1 LEKLSLFA
9 SMRLDGV
16 SPYQCVPRKFQ
27 LVGRRWG
34 GAACE
39 PDSAGKM
46 PTGPTAK
53 MAVLRLGFIPKNC
66 RAAIFAAV
74 SFCLAARNGRLQFLL
89 PERDAGGCR
98 NTPVAHRRDQGTQ
111 VTDLCGEE
119 TLALC
124 SSKNAVVRRRSCGA
138 EPCAK

>member
-27 LVGRRWG
+27 LVGRSWG

-98 NTPVAHRRDQGTQ
+98 NTACRPPKGPGNTGHRPVWRRD
-111 VTDLCGEE
+111 L
-119 TLALC
+119 
-124 SSKNAVVRRRSCGA
+124 RSVFL
-138 EPCAK
+138 KKRSR

>member
-1 LEKLSLFA
+1 
-9 SMRLDGV
+9 MRLDGA

-53 MAVLRLGFIPKNC
+53 MAVLRLGFFPKNC
-66 RAAIFAAV
+66 RAAVFAAV
-74 SFCLAARNGRLQFLL
+74 FFFFAARNGRLQFFL
-89 PERDAGGCR
+89 PQRDAGGCP
-98 NTPVAHRRDQGTQ
+98 NTPFAPPRDQGNK
-111 VTDLCGEE
+111 V
-119 TLALC
+119 
-124 SSKNAVVRRRSCGA
+124 
-138 EPCAK
+138 

>member
-1 LEKLSLFA
+1 
-9 SMRLDGV
+9 MRLDGV

-27 LVGRRWG
+27 LVGRSWG

-39 PDSAGKM
+39 PDSADKM

-53 MAVLRLGFIPKNC
+53 MAVLRPGFIPKNC

-74 SFCLAARNGRLQFLL
+74 FFLLAAKMAVPTILL

-111 VTDLCGEE
+111 VNRPVWRTDL
-119 TLALC
+119 
-124 SSKNAVVRRRSCGA
+124 
-138 EPCAK
+138 